1 MGAAVMGRLLRD
13 DPHARPWAILSA
25 CVIGLV
31 IVGQGNVLTLS
42 TAFSTFETFATIG
55 LVALGLGLTM
65 LIREFD
71 LSVAGVYGM
80 AGCIAVLTGG
90 GNPWLGVL
98 LAVLAGVAAGVLQG
112 AIIVTFR
119 LGSVGVSLG
128 GLLVTSGIAYVL
140 TESHSIPYS
149 DMDVALLLGNR
160 IAGAFSIRSLVAIA
174 IFLAAAGVIG
184 FTRLGR
190 DIIATGSDRH
200 AAVVAGVSTSA
211 IIIGAFAFSGACAA
225 LSGALLSYSLAS
237 ASPAGVADV
246 LVPATTAAIIG
257 GVSLGGGSGRPLG
270 IAAGVLVLGVLRAGL
285 NAIGVAPFVNDLVT
299 GIVLLAVTML
309 DAPYFL
315 RLLRSRIRLQHSSD
329 AT

>member
-1 MGAAVMGRLLRD
+1 MGAAMIGRLLRD
-13 DPHARPWAILSA
+13 DPHVRPWAIL
-25 CVIGLV
+25 CVCIIGLV
-31 IVGQGNVLTLS
+31 VAGQGDVLSLS
-42 TAFSTFETFATIG
+42 TAFGTFETFATIG

-80 AGCIAVLTGG
+80 AGCIAVMTGAS
-90 GNPWLGVL
+90 NPWLGVL
-98 LAVLAGVAAGVLQG
+98 LAVLAGVAAGLIQG
-112 AIIVTFR
+112 AIIVVFR

-140 TESHSIPYS
+140 TQSHSIPYD

-160 IAGAFSIRSLVAIA
+160 IAGAFSIRSLVAVA
-174 IFLAAAGVIG
+174 IFLAAAAVIG

-190 DIIATGSDRH
+190 DIVATGSDRH
-200 AAVVAGVSTSA
+200 AAVVAGVSA
-211 IIIGAFAFSGACAA
+211 GGIIIGVFAFSGACAG

-257 GVSLGGGSGRPLG
+257 GVSLGGGTGRPLG

-285 NAIGVAPFVNDLVT
+285 NAIGVAPFVADLAT
-299 GIVLLAVTML
+299 GLILLAVTTL

-315 RLLRSRIRLQHSSD
+315 RLLRRGARPQESGG